1 VVVQHLT
8 GSCLTCS
15 CIVLFP
21 VISLILLMVGISGI
35 LFEPRLI
42 DEFSWFLT
50 LGVPGTLFSIF
61 YAFIIAIGACVE
73 RAPLLPI
80 TRGNGSSG
88 AKYTSVCSI

>member
-1 VVVQHLT
+1 MTSVA
-8 GSCLTCS
+8 
-15 CIVLFP
+15 
-21 VISLILLMVGISGI
+21 LLMVGITGI

-73 RAPLLPI
+73 RPPLLPI

-88 AKYTSVCSI
+88 AK